1 MKQTDTEEI
10 AKLWFE
16 NMWSIPDL
24 TIADKLDDPNY
35 NPSWI
40 HIDKKGS
47 AQVKHEINYFRTIFP
62 NLHYEIVEMRGEKD
76 KVWIHYNARG
86 THLGDG

>member
-24 TIADKLDDPNY
+24 TIADKLVDPNY

-62 NLHYEIVEMRGEKD
+62 NLHFEIVEMRGEKD

-86 THLGDG
+86 TPLGDG